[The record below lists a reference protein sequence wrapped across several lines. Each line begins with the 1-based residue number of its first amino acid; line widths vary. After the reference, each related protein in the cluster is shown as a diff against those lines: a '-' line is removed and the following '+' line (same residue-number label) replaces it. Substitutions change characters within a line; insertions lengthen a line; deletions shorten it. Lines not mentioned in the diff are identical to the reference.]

1 MTIFVVMIEININ
14 EAKARLSEYL
24 ARVERGETVIICRR
38 NKPVAEL
45 RPVGEAPAHP
55 RPMGLAA
62 GRVRIPK
69 GFFGPMDEDLLE
81 RFEGK
86 GGRDHRSTP
95 APSSG

>member
-1 MTIFVVMIEININ
+1 MAEIDVT

-45 RPVGEAPAHP
+45 RPVSGMPARP

-69 GFFGPMDEDLLE
+69 AFFEPLDEDLLE

-86 GGRDHRSTP
+86 GG
-95 APSSG
+95 

>member
-1 MTIFVVMIEININ
+1 MPMIEINIH

-38 NKPVAEL
+38 NRPVAEL
-45 RPVGEAPAHP
+45 RPVGAGPAHP

-62 GRVRIPK
+62 GRIRIPK
-69 GFFGPMDEDLLE
+69 AFFEPLDEDLLD

-86 GGRDHRSTP
+86 GG
-95 APSSG
+95 

>member
-1 MTIFVVMIEININ
+1 MAEIDVT

-45 RPVGEAPAHP
+45 RPVRGMPARPHP
-55 RPMGLAA
+55 TGLAA
-62 GRVRIPK
+62 GRVRISK
-69 GFFGPMDEDLLE
+69 AFFEPLDEDLLE

-86 GGRDHRSTP
+86 GGRDHRTP
-95 APSSG
+95 ASSSG

>member
-1 MTIFVVMIEININ
+1 MTIFESNALVMIEVSVN

-24 ARVERGETVIICRR
+24 TRVERGETVIICRR

-45 RPVGEAPAHP
+45 RPVTGMPARP

-69 GFFGPMDEDLLE
+69 AFFEPLDEDLRE

-86 GGRDHRSTP
+86 GG
-95 APSSG
+95 

>member
-1 MTIFVVMIEININ
+1 MTINLTNNMTMIEINVN

-24 ARVERGETVIICRR
+24 TRVERGETVIICRR

-45 RPVGEAPAHP
+45 RPVGEPPARP

-62 GRVRIPK
+62 GRIRIPK
-69 GFFGPMDEDLLE
+69 AFFEPLDEDLLD

-86 GGRDHRSTP
+86 
-95 APSSG
+95 SG